1 MTSRNRESLKR
12 YFREGALPD
21 EDHFAD
27 LIDSMLNMS
36 DEGFRKTVEHG
47 FEVYSPLGHDA
58 LLSFFRDQDPERPAW
73 RIELGGARDALLV
86 QGRQLPEDA
95 DAASNANGGNG
106 GNGGGNGS
114 GNGSGAQ
121 TPALLCLDQDR
132 RIGIGTERPQ
142 TMLDVAGTVRS
153 RGREGAYT
161 REHPVV
167 LRADGTWQ
175 DLTDD
180 LEGCQ
185 AFEVVAGAG
194 LRGKGRFGLVHAI
207 AINTYNPTL
216 GLFNFLNRKRGIRCT
231 HGYYSRGCDRLEL
244 RWSGTSGRNAR
255 YRLQIRTGCDFGPDA
270 VLQAQL
276 TQLWSDAHMS
286 GGQP

>member
-36 DEGFRKTVEHG
+36 DEGFRKTVERG
-47 FEVYSPLGHDA
+47 FEVYSAAGHDA
-58 LLSFFRDQDPERPAW
+58 LISFFRDHDPERAAW
-73 RIELGGARDALLV
+73 RFELGGARDALLV
-86 QGRQLPEDA
+86 RGRAAPA
-95 DAASNANGGNG
+95 DGDMAAQA
-106 GNGGGNGS
+106 
-114 GNGSGAQ
+114 AEPD
-121 TPALLCLDQDR
+121 PALLCLDPAQR
-132 RIGIGTERPQ
+132 VGIGTAQPR
-142 TMLDVAGTVRS
+142 TRLDVAGTVRS
-153 RGREGAYT
+153 EGRQGAFT
-161 REHPVV
+161 RAHPVP
-167 LRADGTWQ
+167 LRADGHWQ

-207 AINTYNPTL
+207 AMNTYNPTL
-216 GLFNFLNRKRGIRCT
+216 GLFDFLNRKRGIRST
-231 HGYYSRGCDRLEL
+231 HGYYSRRCDRLEL
-244 RWSGTSGRNAR
+244 RWAGTSGRNAS
-255 YRLQIRTGCDFGPDA
+255 YRLQIRTGCDFGPD
-270 VLQAQL
+270 VLIQAQI
-276 TQLWSDAHMS
+276 TQLWTDPHMD